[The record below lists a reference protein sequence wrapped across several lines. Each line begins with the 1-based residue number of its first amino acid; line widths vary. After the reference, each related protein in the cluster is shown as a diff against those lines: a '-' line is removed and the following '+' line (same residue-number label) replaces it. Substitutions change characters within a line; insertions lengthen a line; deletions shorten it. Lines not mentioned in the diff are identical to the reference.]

1 MPTKVHL
8 VKVVVFPVVMY
19 GYENWT
25 IKKAERR
32 RIDVFELWCW
42 RSLLRVPCKE
52 IQTIYPKGNWSWI
65 FIGSS
70 NAEAEAPILWSP
82 AIKNWLIGK
91 YSDVGKIE
99 RGRRSGW
106 QKMRWLDDISD
117 STDMSL
123 SKLLELVMDRE
134 FWRTVVHGF
143 TKSQIRLSDWGE
155 LSWGK
160 QTLFLW
166 E

>member
-1 MPTKVHL
+1 M
-8 VKVVVFPVVMY
+8 VFPVVMY
-19 GYENWT
+19 GWMWESDYKESWTLKNWCFPT
-25 IKKAERR
+25 VVLEKTLESP
-32 RIDVFELWCW
+32 LN
-42 RSLLRVPCKE
+42 CKE
-52 IQTIYPKGNWSWI
+52 IKPVNRKGNQPWV
-65 FIGSS
+65 FIGRTD
-70 NAEAEAPILWSP
+70 AEAEAPILWSP

-134 FWRTVVHGF
+134 AWCPALHGV
-143 TKSQIRLSDWGE
+143 TKSWTGLSNWTE
-155 LSWGK
+155 LIHVSVWK
-160 QTLFLW
+160 SLSRPLCL
-166 E
+166 